1 MSIFRPLGLCCS
13 LALGAQ
19 VRPEMPVQIPEITDR
34 NLGPVQPVNQGAVTV
49 PVAPAPPRGSTGP
62 ALDLPRDRG
71 AHPGAAR
78 ERWSLKIVLRDAAG
92 RPMPCQVSFLSRS
105 LGGERPTGAWSRSR
119 ILTAHAALALDG
131 GKRTLGGSRRARLG
145 LSGEAAEDRVGLRC
159 DGWSLTDPGDGRF
172 HLDLALPE
180 GRVRLTLAYKGEPHS
195 LPPVD
200 ASDPL
205 RRTLR
210 TRLEAQ
216 GRVEV
221 AGRVPMAVSGTAAL
235 LQEWGPDV
243 PPEVAGWD
251 QALVFLRDGHT
262 LAYLGLHAAPG
273 SKTPR
278 SLLLEL
284 DPQGLPTR
292 VHHPPAPKPKR
303 TWASPHSRARYPV
316 AVQIQDPRQPL
327 AFEPIL
333 DDQEWR
339 GNWVGASAL
348 WNGFGQVKDLQ
359 GAPVGDAFLELA
371 GYAHPVQGRY

>member
-1 MSIFRPLGLCCS
+1 MRIFLGLCCS
-13 LALGAQ
+13 LALAAQ
-19 VRPEMPVQIPEITDR
+19 SHPEIPVQVPEITNR
-34 NLGPVQPVNQGAVTV
+34 NLKQIESANQRVDAEPAT
-49 PVAPAPPRGSTGP
+49 PAPPRGSTGP
-62 ALDLPRDRG
+62 ALDLPGDRG

-78 ERWSLKIVLRDAAG
+78 ERWSLKIALRDAAG
-92 RPMPCQVSFLSRS
+92 RPMPCQVSFLSRD
-105 LGGERPTGAWSRSR
+105 LGGGRPAGASNRPR

-180 GRVRLTLAYKGEPHS
+180 GRVRVTLAYHGEPHS

-205 RRTLR
+205 RRTLW
-210 TRLEAQ
+210 TRLEAL

-221 AGRVPMAVSGTAAL
+221 AGRVPIAVSGTAAL
-235 LQEWGPDV
+235 LQEWGPDL
-243 PPEVAGWD
+243 PPEVPGWD
-251 QALVFLRDGHT
+251 QALVFLRDGRT
-262 LAYLGLHAAPG
+262 LAYLGLHPAPG
-273 SKTPR
+273 SKTSR
-278 SLLLEL
+278 SFLLEL
-284 DPQGLPTR
+284 DPQGQPTR

-303 TWASPHSRARYPV
+303 TWASPLSRARYPV

-327 AFEPIL
+327 AFEPL
-333 DDQEWR
+333 MEDQEWR
-339 GNWVGASAL
+339 GDWVGGSAL

-359 GAPVGDAFLELA
+359 GAPAGDAFLELA